1 MKKILG
7 LGVVALL
14 VMALVGGG
22 TWAYFS
28 DVETSSNNVLLAGT
42 LDLGLGNTSGE
53 AEDGVSATST
63 WTSPAGWKPGDSV
76 DAILYLKN
84 VGTIDMA
91 SVNVTFGHAFTDSPT
106 SGNIHGNLPGGDTDN
121 ISKMIKMNVATWN
134 GTATMFQGDSL
145 YVASNNG
152 TMNLGILA
160 GGATAELRIVW
171 LFDSTASNG
180 CQGDQED
187 VTLTITG
194 MQQ

>member
-42 LDLGLGNTSGE
+42 LDLGLGNSSGE
-53 AEDGVSATST
+53 AANGVSATST
-63 WTSPAGWKPGDSV
+63 WTSPTGWKPGDSV

-84 VGTIDMA
+84 TGTIDMA
-91 SVNVTFGHAFTDSPT
+91 SVNVTFSHTFTNSPT
-106 SGNIHGNLPGGDTDN
+106 AGNVHGNFPGDDTDN
-121 ISKMIKMNVATWN
+121 ITKMIKLNVATWN
-134 GTATMFQGDSL
+134 SEATLFHGDSL
-145 YVASNNG
+145 YTASNNG
-152 TMNLGILA
+152 TMLLGSLT
-160 GGATAELRIVW
+160 GGSTAQLRIVW
-171 LFDSTASNG
+171 LFDPTAANG

-194 MQQ
+194 MQ